1 MSKLRRPIPRPRPD
15 GVFIRLAPR
24 ETLVC
29 PVLVVGETAAAYG
42 AALAALRAGA
52 SRVCLVQPH
61 AILGGIPLAG
71 TPSQKLAQPNWP
83 VGQSQLYHQWK
94 SAAERADLASLLAPA
109 LERGQ
114 LLVIANSDPRM
125 VLDARQKERHWL
137 NQVVFC
143 DRIRR
148 CRFTVHAQVTLD
160 ATPQGTL
167 LRQGG
172 LPDVRPQARLTRSD
186 IQRHQWPRRRARSF
200 CHADSI
206 GLGTGIGDQDLPFT
220 LPLGLL
226 LPDHLAGFLW
236 ASGAGIDPELRSQ
249 PGVAWALAEA
259 SGQLVG
265 HCLQTRQSPQAV
277 SQEIALHRFQRQL
290 VDWGAP
296 LFWFDDVPGSDPD
309 FAPIQL
315 MAVLDILRT
324 RCDRDLHFR
333 PEEPVSRAVLAS
345 ALAALLNIR
354 PTLPKRPSFKD
365 LAPQHWA
372 YGPIEGLV
380 AQGWLAEL
388 TPQRFVP
395 SRVVLRSQLHA
406 ILRPL
411 TQALDLTLDLPNDD
425 SLLRR
430 RHLARA
436 LSPIYF
442 ARHEVRNG
450 LAVTP
455 PRGKSSV

>member
-61 AILGGIPLAG
+61 ATLGGIPLGG
-71 TPSQKLAQPNWP
+71 TPSQKLAQQNLP
-83 VGQSQLYHQWK
+83 VGQSRLYHQWQ
-94 SAAERADLASLLAPA
+94 SAAERNALTDLIAPA

-114 LLVIANSDPRM
+114 LFVIANSDPRM
-125 VLDARQKERHWL
+125 VLDAQQKGRHWL

-143 DRIRR
+143 DRIHRY
-148 CRFTVHAQVTLD
+148 RFTVHAQVTLD
-160 ATPQGTL
+160 ATTQGSL
-167 LRQGG
+167 LGQGG
-172 LPDVRPQARLTRSD
+172 LPDILPQAQLRRSD
-186 IQRHQWPRRRARSF
+186 LQRHQWPRRRARSF
-200 CHADSI
+200 CHGNSI
-206 GLGTGIGDQDLPFT
+206 GLGKGLEKHELPFT

-249 PGVAWALAEA
+249 PGLAWALAEA
-259 SGQLVG
+259 SGQLAG
-265 HCLQTRQSPQAV
+265 HCLRTGQSPEAV
-277 SQEIALHRFQRQL
+277 SQGIALHRFQRQL
-290 VDWGAP
+290 VNEGVP
-296 LFWFDDVPGSDPD
+296 LFWFDDVPSSDPD
-309 FAPIQL
+309 FASIQL
-315 MAVLDILRT
+315 MAVLGILRT

-345 ALAALLNIR
+345 ALAALLAIR
-354 PTLPKRPSFKD
+354 PTLPKQPSFKD

-372 YGPIEGLV
+372 YGAIEGLV

-388 TPQRFVP
+388 APQRFVP

-411 TQALDLTLDLPNDD
+411 TQALDLTLDLPDDD

-436 LSPIYF
+436 LSPLYF
-442 ARHEVRNG
+442 ARHEVRDG

-455 PRGKSSV
+455 PREKPSV